1 MVIGDDSE
9 EVVPVIFVIPTG
21 QVGFLGSPGEFQ
33 RAQQF
38 GSPTSSFESR
48 QTLPVGDSQR
58 ELRLFALPAGVVMR
72 EDTVRVPGFNI
83 LILHP
88 GEEIVVRVARSALA
102 PPEAQEG

>member
-1 MVIGDDSE
+1 MVTGGDPE
-9 EVVPVIFVIPTG
+9 EIVPVTFVIPIG

-38 GSPTSSFESR
+38 GSPISSFESR
-48 QTLPVGDSQR
+48 QTLPVGDGRR

-102 PPEAQEG
+102 PPEPRES